1 MAPETVGGYV
11 LTTKFNNAGGGQCQW
26 AFAEKGGQSFFIK
39 RFLQPT
45 FPLPDGPGS
54 AETKERKRAACEVFE
69 KRHRDMMAALGKLSK
84 GGSVIVARDF
94 FRDGA
99 KYYKVTEK
107 VDVSPDVTVST
118 RPLEDRLLLM
128 AVVAHSLAVLHR
140 AKIVHGDLKP
150 ANVLLKRTD
159 KGVITAKLIDFDDSY
174 ISGAPPAADVLVG
187 DFVYYSPETHLYILG
202 EGQAEELQT
211 AADIFALGILFA
223 EYLTGQRPRAGAG
236 ADTCAV
242 GVLKGEALQTGVDS
256 IDWELNGLIRS
267 MLSRSPE
274 DRPNVQQV
282 FSTLKSITKEI
293 KSGGPRPGAGP
304 SEAPPPAGGSRLKG
318 SLLDRRLEETPAKP
332 EVPPAKPTRP
342 TDSAGSSRLKGSL
355 VDRSKPAK

>member
-1 MAPETVGGYV
+1 MTPETVGGYV

-26 AFAEKGGQSFFIK
+26 AFAEKGGQPFFIK

-118 RPLEDRLLLM
+118 RPLADRLLLM

-211 AADIFALGILFA
+211 AADIFALGILFT
-223 EYLTGQRPRAGAG
+223 EYLTGQRPRAGSD

-242 GVLKGEALQTGVDS
+242 GVLKGEALQTGVDG
-256 IDWELNGLIRS
+256 IDWELDGLIRS
-267 MLSRSPE
+267 MLSRSPG

-282 FSTLKSITKEI
+282 FSTLKKI
-293 KSGGPRPGAGP
+293 KARDPRPGGP
-304 SEAPPPAGGSRLKG
+304 DEAPPPAGGSRLKG
-318 SLLDRRLEETPAKP
+318 SLLDRRPEKSPAKP
-332 EVPPAKPTRP
+332 SGP
-342 TDSAGSSRLKGSL
+342 TDSAGSSRLTGSL
-355 VDRSKPAK
+355 VDRSKPPK